1 MNRIKIIAEAGVN
14 HNGKIKNA
22 IKLVNIAKLAGADYV
37 KFQIYK
43 TENLLLKNT
52 STAEYQ
58 KKNTKFNN
66 QFQMLK
72 KYELSYDE
80 HLQIYQYCKKIKIK
94 YLASVF
100 DEESLL
106 FLKSFQNIV
115 KIGSGEI
122 TNLSLLSKI
131 SELRMEVILSTG
143 ASNFYDICT
152 AVNNLKR
159 NKLIILHCHSSY
171 PSENFRNLNLNCISK
186 YKKKFNVE
194 VGFSDH
200 TKKFYASIIALGLG
214 STIFEKHLTI
224 NKKLTGP
231 DHMSSLDPKEFNKY
245 VKILNLCNEALG
257 DGVKKI
263 TLEEKKN
270 ILLIRKSLYAK
281 QPIKKGERFSKS
293 NLIPLRPNKGISANK
308 FFQILG
314 KKSKKTY
321 KKFDLIER

>member
-1 MNRIKIIAEAGVN
+1 MNKIKIIAEAGVN

-22 IKLVNIAKLAGADYV
+22 IKLVNIAKLAGANYV

-131 SELRMEVILSTG
+131 SDLRMEVILSTG
-143 ASNFYDICT
+143 ASNFYDVCT

-171 PSENFRNLNLNCISK
+171 PSETFRNLNLNCITK
-186 YKKKFNVE
+186 YKKKFKVE
-194 VGFSDH
+194 FGFSDH
-200 TKKFYASIIALGLG
+200 TKNFYAYIIALGLG

-245 VKILNLCNEALG
+245 VSILNLCNEALG
-257 DGVKKI
+257 DGVNKI
-263 TLEEKKN
+263 TLE
-270 ILLIRKSLYAK
+270 
-281 QPIKKGERFSKS
+281 
-293 NLIPLRPNKGISANK
+293 
-308 FFQILG
+308 
-314 KKSKKTY
+314 
-321 KKFDLIER
+321 

>member
-1 MNRIKIIAEAGVN
+1 MNKIKIIAEAGVN

-58 KKNTKFNN
+58 KKNTKSND

-72 KYELSYDE
+72 KYELSYNE

-131 SELRMEVILSTG
+131 SDLRMEVILSTG

-159 NKLIILHCHSSY
+159 NKLTILHCHSSY
-171 PSENFRNLNLNCISK
+171 PSENFRNLNLNCITK
-186 YKKKFNVE
+186 YKKKFKVE

-200 TKKFYASIIALGLG
+200 TKNFYASITALGLG

-231 DHMSSLDPKEFNKY
+231 DHTSSLDPKEFNKY

-263 TLEEKKN
+263 TPEEEKN

-281 QPIKKGERFSKS
+281 QSIKKGEKFSKS